1 MVVLLLPAIAAAG
14 QETTW
19 DKGAATSTVSAYPRL
34 VDSPSAAAADAGTLP
49 ANIALPVG
57 HRDLLRR
64 MWQRS
69 PTFRRQCARIAGAP
83 ELLVRVIVT
92 GPGPVGSGCA
102 KTTLRRAGTVLEADV
117 QLGCVAKVV
126 ELVAHEFEHI
136 IEQLDGVRLA
146 DVGERAPSLVK
157 VSGQGTFE
165 TRRAIEAGRAVADE
179 VTRVRK

>member
-1 MVVLLLPAIAAAG
+1 
-14 QETTW
+14 
-19 DKGAATSTVSAYPRL
+19 
-34 VDSPSAAAADAGTLP
+34 
-49 ANIALPVG
+49 
-57 HRDLLRR
+57 
-64 MWQRS
+64 
-69 PTFRRQCARIAGAP
+69 
-83 ELLVRVIVT
+83 
-92 GPGPVGSGCA
+92 VGSGCA
-102 KTTLRRAGTVLEADV
+102 KTTLRRAGTFLEADV
-117 QLGCVAKVV
+117 QLGCVARVV